1 MTWLSTVVREILEF
15 LHASAAYL
23 AGVYLIAGLIGFA
36 AMGADKSRARR
47 NRWRIPERALLLL
60 AVLGGA
66 TGVLLGMRV
75 FRHKTRHPRFTVTV
89 PLLLLLQAVVLVLAL
104 VG

>member
-1 MTWLSTVVREILEF
+1 VREILEF

-23 AGVYLIAGLIGFA
+23 AGFCLIASLFGFA

-47 NRWRIPERALLLL
+47 KRRRIPERTLLLL
-60 AVLGGA
+60 AALGGSA
-66 TGVLLGMRV
+66 GVLLGMRV

-89 PLLLLLQAVVLVLAL
+89 PLLLFLQAVILVLAIM
-104 VG
+104 G

>member
-1 MTWLSTVVREILEF
+1 VWLAIAF
-15 LHASAAYL
+15 LLVS
-23 AGVYLIAGLIGFA
+23 LIGFA

-47 NRWRIPERALLLL
+47 NQWRIPERTLLLL
-60 AVLGGA
+60 AAIGGA
-66 TGVLLGMRV
+66 AGILLGMRV

-89 PLLLLLQAVVLVLAL
+89 PLLLFLQAVVLTLAL